1 MNDCLA
7 LHKKTIVGELLITR
21 ENRTRDGDSCL
32 PIEGRSWITSLHRNR
47 GDAPL
52 LAPVTR
58 AGEMKG
64 NMSTPK
70 LCRRKLLIGV
80 AAFILGTVSFSSPAP
95 AQEVLKIG
103 VLGVMSGSA
112 ASWGLVNKYC
122 AETSAQLYNEQG
134 GFEIGGKKYKIEIVP
149 IDDKND
155 PKLAVS
161 GAERLTKQDG
171 IHYII
176 GPNVDTTAASV
187 QPVAEASGAIY
198 FPYAFQKTLYS
209 PPHGNAILGMIA
221 SYQAG
226 PIIYKYL
233 IDKKGVK
240 SVSFVARNESDPL
253 NQRDEGVQAAKKLG
267 LEIKS
272 SDDTYEP
279 GTTDFFPV
287 MSRVVNKGADL
298 IVLSGVAPADAP
310 LLIKSARELGFKG
323 TLETET
329 AQDIK
334 ILNEV
339 AGGAADG
346 FICVGGA
353 STPEIRSEQMEKFAD
368 RYKKVAGE
376 WNDEAGTK
384 VYALEIILATLKK
397 AGPEAINNV
406 DLFKKAIADFSIKNP
421 FLKEDKELKYVG
433 TAYFSQ
439 PRQIGVPMVVNQVS
453 DGKFQTLFVGSVE

>member
-1 MNDCLA
+1 
-7 LHKKTIVGELLITR
+7 
-21 ENRTRDGDSCL
+21 
-32 PIEGRSWITSLHRNR
+32 
-47 GDAPL
+47 
-52 LAPVTR
+52 
-58 AGEMKG
+58 
-64 NMSTPK
+64 MSTVK
-70 LCRRKLLIGV
+70 LCRRILLHGIALFVFGAV
-80 AAFILGTVSFSSPAP
+80 AFVGSTE

-103 VLGVMSGSA
+103 VLGVMSGPA

-134 GFEIGGKKYKIEIVP
+134 GFEIGGKKYKIDIVP

-187 QPVAEASGAIY
+187 EPVAEASGAIY

-287 MSRVVNKGADL
+287 ISRVVNNGADL
-298 IVLSGVAPADAP
+298 IVFSGVAPADAP
-310 LLIKSARELGFKG
+310 LLIKTARELGYKG
-323 TLETET
+323 TLATET

-339 AGGAADG
+339 AGDAADG

-353 STPEIRSEQMEKFAD
+353 STPEIRSDEMEKFID
-368 RYKKVAGE
+368 RYEKVAGE

-384 VYALEIILATLKK
+384 VYALEMILQTLKK
-397 AGPEAINNV
+397 AGSEAISNV
-406 DLFKKAIADFSIKNP
+406 ELFKKAMPDFVMKNP
-421 FLKEDKELKYVG
+421 FLKEDKQLKYVG
-433 TAYFSQ
+433 TSYFSQ
-439 PRQIGVPMVVNQVS
+439 PRQIGVPMVVNEVS
-453 DGKFQTLFVGSVE
+453 KGKFQTLFVGSVE

>member
-1 MNDCLA
+1 MRIMQFYRRQFPIGIVLVA
-7 LHKKTIVGELLITR
+7 LGSVCFSG
-21 ENRTRDGDSCL
+21 S
-32 PIEGRSWITSLHRNR
+32 
-47 GDAPL
+47 L
-52 LAPVTR
+52 LA
-58 AGEMKG
+58 ED
-64 NMSTPK
+64 
-70 LCRRKLLIGV
+70 
-80 AAFILGTVSFSSPAP
+80 
-95 AQEVLKIG
+95 VLKIG
-103 VLGVMSGSA
+103 VLGVMSGPA

-122 AETSAQLYNEQG
+122 AQTSAQLYDEQG
-134 GFEIGGKKYKIEIVP
+134 GFEIAGKKYKIEIVA

-161 GAERLTKQDG
+161 GCERLTKQEG

-198 FPYAFQKTLYS
+198 FPYAFQKSLYS
-209 PPHGNAILGMIA
+209 PPHGNAVLGMIA

-233 IDKKGVK
+233 MDKKGVK
-240 SVSFVARNESDPL
+240 SVSFIARNESDPL
-253 NQRDEGVQAAKKLG
+253 DQRDQGVQAAKKLG

-272 SDDTYEP
+272 SNDTYEP

-287 MSRVVNKGADL
+287 ISRVVSNGADL

-323 TLETET
+323 ILSTET

-339 AGGAADG
+339 AGSAAEG
-346 FICVGGA
+346 FISVGGA
-353 STPEIRSEQMEKFAD
+353 STPEIRSPEMENFVE

-384 VYALEIILATLKK
+384 VYALEIILQTLRT
-397 AGPEAINNV
+397 AGPGAVGNV
-406 DLFKKAIADFSIKNP
+406 ELFKKAMDDFSMKNP
-421 FLKEDKELKYVG
+421 FLKEDKPLKYVG

-439 PRQIGVPMVVNQVS
+439 PRQIGVPMVVNEVKG
-453 DGKFQTLFVGSVE
+453 GKFETLFIGSVE